1 MTNRRGDAAPLP
13 DRARA
18 LRSELARMI
27 ALFMGSAENRATDI
41 PGLTLHRRN
50 APTTPSSVTYH
61 PSIAVVAPGA
71 EAGRPRP
78 NHFHLRGLAIPTY
91 VDRLAG
97 RQSSDRGE

>member
-18 LRSELARMI
+18 LRSELARKI

-61 PSIAVVAPGA
+61 PSIAVVAPGRKRA
-71 EAGRPRP
+71 DLGRTTFIYEVSR
-78 NHFHLRGLAIPTY
+78 FLLSLGGL
-91 VDRLAG
+91 G
-97 RQSSDRGE
+97 